1 MTIPT
6 VDAIEAARAKL
17 RPFLPITPLT
27 KAEGI
32 SEIYGR
38 NVLFKWDNKFRT
50 GSFKER
56 GALHFLL
63 NLSPE
68 QLSRGICAASAGN
81 HALALSFHAHR
92 LKVPCYLIMPTSAP
106 LVKVESCRALGA
118 VISHEPTFDD
128 CLRAAIALS
137 TANGYT
143 FIPPYDHHL
152 IIEGQGVA
160 GLELLEQSAD
170 FDSIIIPIGGG
181 GYAAG
186 VATAVKARRPDVYI
200 LGVCSEWAT
209 TMRKEVSQG
218 PRAFIPMTIADGIAV
233 KSLGSITRPIID
245 KLVDQVVAVSEEAI
259 ARAIIG
265 VLEHEH
271 VVIEGAAAAA
281 FAGLMEGHLPKRY
294 SRPVLFACGSN
305 IDTNILTRL
314 IEHGMVER
322 GRLCRV
328 RVTLPDRPGMLHL
341 LSGIIAAEGANVLQV
356 QHDRF
361 YAKAPGHVEIT
372 IMMEVRDT
380 LHADAVVRKLSE
392 GGVPSERL

>member
-6 VDAIEAARAKL
+6 VAAIEAARVTL
-17 RPFLPITPLT
+17 SPFLPITPVT
-27 KAEGI
+27 KAESI
-32 SEIYGR
+32 SEIFGR

-63 NLSPE
+63 NLSAE
-68 QLSRGICAASAGN
+68 ELSRGVCAASAGN

-92 LKVPCYLIMPTSAP
+92 LNIPCYLIMPTAAP

-118 VISHEPTFDD
+118 RIAHEPTLDD
-128 CLRAAIALS
+128 CLRTAVSLS
-137 TANGYT
+137 AANGYT

-160 GLELLEQSAD
+160 GLELLDQVAD
-170 FDSIIIPIGGG
+170 FDSIIMPIGGG

-186 VATAVKARRPDVYI
+186 VATAIKAKRPDVYI

-209 TMRKEVSQG
+209 TMRQAMAHAQ
-218 PRAFIPMTIADGIAV
+218 RAFIPMTIADGIAV
-233 KSLGSITRPIID
+233 KSLGAITRPIIE

-271 VVIEGAAAAA
+271 VVIEGAAAAS
-281 FAGLMEGHLPKRY
+281 FAGLMEGHLPNRY

-341 LSGIIAAEGANVLQV
+341 ISGIIAVEGANILQV

-380 LHADAVVRKLSE
+380 PHAESVVKKLADS
-392 GGVPSERL
+392 GIPTERL